1 MNEAS
6 LTQKFL
12 KEGQA
17 IVNRNSKLVS
27 AVEKALKESSNR
39 ELSSLDKIKLAT
51 VIDNV
56 SNLMMMNEADSHT
69 EVSDIAKKQEFLNL
83 VVCTWAKSTLPVAT
97 MTFAQTQEV
106 SVVYYLA
113 YKYASNKGG
122 ISLGDN
128 LNTYDQYWVDDAK
141 VDAASKYAS
150 AEIEG
155 ETVGAIAAGD
165 TYAAEF
171 KPIVA
176 GSVVITD
183 GTTVFNDSAE
193 DPGKIFN
200 DQGVQKGTIDYATGI
215 ITSTAS
221 TGFSTTDATVD
232 YEYNNQDCPVQVPQ
246 LKLEVTELLLRAKAY
261 TLGYTYSTFAAF
273 NLLRTQNVDLK
284 DLLGEGAANELV
296 AEIDALVY
304 NDMVAV
310 SGTMPGTTFNMNST
324 GYFSEH
330 EYYQGFGNRL
340 IQAQQ
345 LVWQKTRKIRP
356 NVGILGMNG
365 AYLARQLDGFTS
377 QEQANPVG
385 VHVIGSYRG
394 ITLIENPFMSEDLC
408 ILTFKGNDFTGS
420 YAVGEYMP
428 VVQTQLLQYE
438 DFRNTSSLATMIS
451 KKMLNTNFFAK
462 VVITHI

>member
-51 VIDNV
+51 VIDNI

-122 ISLGDN
+122 IALGDN

-183 GTTVFNDSAE
+183 GSTVFNDSAE
-193 DPGKIFN
+193 DPGKIFD
-200 DQGVQKGTIDYATGI
+200 DQGAQKGTIDYATGI
-215 ITSTAS
+215 ITSTAT
-221 TGFSTTDATVD
+221 TGFTTTDATVD

-365 AYLARQLDGFTS
+365 AFLARQLDGFTS

-394 ITLIENPFMSEDLC
+394 ITLIENPFQNEDLC

-462 VVITHI
+462 VVITHN